1 MPRGQYARNDARQQD
16 EAEAD
21 ADSTRIDISH
31 QFNLSPEQ
39 RGCIFSETECQ
50 GQADD
55 KRHGDHQRRFSNQLQ
70 RNLLLATAE
79 EAACSHLLG
88 AEARVGDRQVDV
100 VAQGEKEDGQYG
112 GQQDAEPRLV
122 ALLHARAIVLRGK
135 HHFLE
140 RRHGEVAV
148 VGPVIVIVQML
159 FHHLHLCI
167 ERSTRL
173 KHEECLAGTCS
184 TVGEDVVL
192 ELIAH
197 HLGEPLHTGDDLRL
211 VWQDGSVQVLDNGTD
226 GIDQCAVE
234 WVFVVDKHTAFTHNL
249 HGLANGIPFAKEALR
264 QSLGDDTL
272 VGRIE
277 RRRTIALHQLEIEE
291 VEERRIDQH
300 DDAVFVFT
308 IYYFPLAILD
318 LSSLAHH
325 AASLFHLGTHILD
338 LTGCLRPDVEQ
349 LLIAHQVDSVGIL
362 VPRVD
367 AVLTPCIV
375 TKQDDKHERDGQSHH
390 VYERI

>member
-1 MPRGQYARNDARQQD
+1 M
-16 EAEAD
+16 
-21 ADSTRIDISH
+21 
-31 QFNLSPEQ
+31 
-39 RGCIFSETECQ
+39 
-50 GQADD
+50 
-55 KRHGDHQRRFSNQLQ
+55 
-70 RNLLLATAE
+70 LATAE
-79 EAACSHLLG
+79 ESTRGHLLG
-88 AEARVGDRQVDV
+88 AETRVGDRQVDV
-100 VAQGEKEDGQYG
+100 VAQGEEEDGQYG

-197 HLGEPLHTGDDLRL
+197 HLGETLHAGDELCL
-211 VWQDGSVQVLDNGTD
+211 IGQDGTIQILDNGTD
-226 GIDQCAVE
+226 GIDQCAIQG
-234 WVFVVDKHTAFTHNL
+234 VFVVDTHAAFAHDL
-249 HGLANGIPFAKEALR
+249 HCLTDGIPFAKEPLC
-264 QSLGDDTL
+264 QPLGDDTL

-277 RRRTIALHQLEIEE
+277 RRQTIALHQLEIEE

-308 IYYFPLAILD
+308 IFYFPLAILD

-325 AASLFHLGTHILD
+325 AAGLFHLGTHILD
-338 LTGCLRPDVEQ
+338 LTGCLGPDEEQ

-375 TKQDDKHERDGQSHH
+375 AQQDDKHERNGQAQH